1 MGALHEREDRLVG
14 RHLAAAALGLAVG
27 LVAAPTGSR
36 ATEVVELPEPVM
48 EGGMPLM
55 EALSKRQSQR
65 SFDDR
70 EIDDDVLASLLW
82 AGFGINR
89 PEAGERTAPSWRGSK
104 ETDIYLA
111 RADGVWIY
119 DPEDNSLT
127 RHLEDD
133 LREMT
138 GRQPFPADAP
148 VVLIYV
154 ADRSR
159 MADAPSE
166 QQYLYAH
173 VDAAYVSQNVYLF
186 AASEGLATVVL
197 GNVDKDA
204 LGEALGL
211 GDDQILTFT
220 QPVGYPG

>member
-1 MGALHEREDRLVG
+1 MSRRILGLALGLVVGMGALAFEG
-14 RHLAAAALGLAVG
+14 RAG
-27 LVAAPTGSR
+27 
-36 ATEVVELPEPVM
+36 EVVELPDPVM
-48 EGGMPLM
+48 EGGLPLM
-55 EALSKRQSQR
+55 EALAQRQSQR
-65 SFDDR
+65 SFADR
-70 EIDDDVLASLLW
+70 EIEDEVLASLLW

-104 ETDIYLA
+104 ETDIYVA

-119 DPEDNSLT
+119 DPESNSLV
-127 RHLEDD
+127 RHMDDD

-138 GRQPFPADAP
+138 GRQPFPAEAP

-159 MADAPSE
+159 MAEAPE
-166 QQYLYAH
+166 DQQYLYAH

-197 GNVDKDA
+197 GNVDKEALAAA
-204 LGEALGL
+204 LGMGEER
-211 GDDQILTFT
+211 ILTFT
-220 QPVGYPG
+220 QPLGYPQ